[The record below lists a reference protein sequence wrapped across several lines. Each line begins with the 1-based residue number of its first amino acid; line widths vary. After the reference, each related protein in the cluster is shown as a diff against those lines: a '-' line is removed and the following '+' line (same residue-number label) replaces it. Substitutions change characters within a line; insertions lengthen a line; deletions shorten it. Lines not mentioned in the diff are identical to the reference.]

1 MNWSFMNSEL
11 QLPLDATLYELK
23 ERLRAKHGAMT
34 SLKVEF
40 LTFHPAWY
48 LTHTITTKIW
58 YQLLTGVQR

>member
-34 SLKVEF
+34 SLKVDTLIFFWAVSDARHNSED
-40 LTFHPAWY
+40 LVSE
-48 LTHTITTKIW
+48 
-58 YQLLTGVQR
+58 LLTGVQR